1 MVTRECS
8 KIVQARACEGLLRIR
23 CRRNR
28 SVALQDLCLAP
39 TRILEGELT
48 VLSVRFCDKVSEG
61 QPESTLPERV
71 TDQHCTCIRTSSHLE
86 GSRLM
91 TKKRPSVAVRRASRI
106 LYGQN
111 ADRTGSKEKLLEPPA
126 YAPFLFCP
134 LMAVTS
140 PMWLSIQSSSKCSN
154 WLIPESY
161 CLFEPGG
168 LGVRFQLPSWNAGD
182 SALFNIAKRTI
193 PRTARRVSWERAE
206 YTVAPRLHKGFS
218 GTREEM
224 PCYPLQSTSHGGL

>member
-71 TDQHCTCIRTSSHLE
+71 TDPHCTCIRTSSHLE

-91 TKKRPSVAVRRASRI
+91 TKKRLSVAVRRASRT
-106 LYGQN
+106 LSM
-111 ADRTGSKEKLLEPPA
+111 ART
-126 YAPFLFCP
+126 
-134 LMAVTS
+134 
-140 PMWLSIQSSSKCSN
+140 
-154 WLIPESY
+154 LIARAARKS
-161 CLFEPGG
+161 
-168 LGVRFQLPSWNAGD
+168 SWNPRHTRHSF
-182 SALFNIAKRTI
+182 SA
-193 PRTARRVSWERAE
+193 P
-206 YTVAPRLHKGFS
+206 
-218 GTREEM
+218 
-224 PCYPLQSTSHGGL
+224 